1 MKPEN
6 YHKLYPARSPDA
18 VHAVVIRE
26 FDDSAEFCCVNTSK
40 LSNVSFYKDIIRA
53 INPVSISG
61 K

>member
-6 YHKLYPARSPDA
+6 YHKLYPTRSPDA
-18 VHAVVIRE
+18 VHAVVNRE
-26 FDDSAEFCCVNTSK
+26 IDDFAGFFCVNTSK

-53 INPVSISG
+53 INPDGISG